1 MKHAESEPNLTAAAR
16 MPEPKLA
23 KSWLMRWL
31 CIALAWL
38 CLALGTLGLAVPG
51 LPAFDFY
58 FLAAVFAAKGSKRL
72 HGWIVN
78 NAVIA
83 PVLQQWH
90 AERTLPFKVK
100 LFSLASMGMAA
111 CILAWTVPH
120 PWAVGAVIA
129 LMAFVQLWMWLKA

>member
-38 CLALGTLGLAVPG
+38 CLA
-51 LPAFDFY
+51 AFDFY

-83 PVLQQWH
+83 PILQQWH
-90 AERTLPFKVK
+90 AERTLPLKVK

-111 CILAWTVPH
+111 CILVWTVPH